1 MSDEVGDLLR
11 KAMALPVDAR
21 AQLAG
26 SLLDTLDETVDED
39 VEAAWQNEVALR
51 IHELDTGA
59 AKTIPWSTVHNRL
72 AGKLKHGG

>member
-1 MSDEVGDLLR
+1 MSDEVGDLLK

-51 IHELDTGA
+51 IHELDTGT
-59 AKTIPWSTVHNRL
+59 AKTIPWTTVRRRL